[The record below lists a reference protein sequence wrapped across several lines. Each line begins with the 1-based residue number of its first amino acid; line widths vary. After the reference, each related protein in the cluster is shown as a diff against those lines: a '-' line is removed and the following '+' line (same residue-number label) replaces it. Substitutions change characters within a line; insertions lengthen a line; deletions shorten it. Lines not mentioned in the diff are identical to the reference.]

1 MNRIIDFK
9 FQILTRNNLGFG
21 WGREHVHGH
30 YVIFSIYTRVNS
42 IEIVSTQTNTTSVPT
57 KFVSLNLSF
66 QSFDVFNVTIHL
78 CGFS

>member
-1 MNRIIDFK
+1 M
-9 FQILTRNNLGFG
+9 
-21 WGREHVHGH
+21 HGH